1 VQRGDVVDAVIAER
15 DDATVVVSVGAS
27 SGLVSAKDPHPATI
41 YNMVLGYATA
51 FAYGIALA
59 RPDRRTIV
67 IDGDGSMFAGIQA
80 LGTLARFPVDNLT
93 VVVVANG
100 IWGTGDGNIATTPGS
115 AEQLAAIARAC
126 GHPGD
131 RVFVTAEAAELRAL
145 LARAKREPGPWIAC
159 AVTER
164 SSTDRSGA
172 RPRVQLDS
180 LEAADLTR
188 RYLRSGTPPGPLT
201 ASNA

>member
-1 VQRGDVVDAVIAER
+1 MQRADLVDAVIAER
-15 DDATVVVSVGAS
+15 DDATLVVSVGAS
-27 SGLVSAKDPHPATI
+27 SGLVFSKDPHPATI

-59 RPDRRTIV
+59 RPDRRTVV

-80 LGTLARFPVDNLT
+80 LGTLARFPVENLA

-100 IWGTGDGNIATTPGS
+100 IWGTGEGNVATTPGS
-115 AEQLAAIARAC
+115 AAQLADIARAC
-126 GHPGD
+126 GHPAE
-131 RVFVTAEAAELRAL
+131 RVFVTADAPELRAI

-172 RPRVQLDS
+172 RPRVQVDS
-180 LEAADLTR
+180 GEAADLTR
-188 RYLRSGTPPGPLT
+188 RYLRSSLSGGR
-201 ASNA
+201 